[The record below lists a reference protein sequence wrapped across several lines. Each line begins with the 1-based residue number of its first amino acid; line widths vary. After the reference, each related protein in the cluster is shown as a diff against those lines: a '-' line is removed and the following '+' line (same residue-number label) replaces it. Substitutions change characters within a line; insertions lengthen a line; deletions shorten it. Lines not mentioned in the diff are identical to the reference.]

1 MSLLVVFL
9 LGGIMVGYKKFFPVG
24 LLRILGKVTLVS
36 LLCLIGSLGAKITL
50 DEAVFNSIGFLS
62 LKALLLMISAVAGS
76 VLVVW
81 LMEQKLKLFQC
92 NEDIGNKEIP
102 IPNQTKGETKQTTN
116 YSFVKRVLITLFIGG
131 IIGKFIAINLNT
143 LDLTITL
150 SLYILCFGVGTEIG
164 NDENLINSLRA
175 LSWKCI
181 LVPFGVLFGSS
192 LGTFFA
198 SHIVNIDAK
207 SAIAIGAACG
217 FYSVAGGVV
226 ANLAGSEMGT
236 IAFLTNFFRE
246 IGSFVII
253 PILAAKVSP
262 VSASTPGGATAM
274 DTTLPLIFK
283 TLGTKVALIA
293 MISGVVLTILVPILL
308 PIILS
313 F

>member
-1 MSLLVVFL
+1 MSLLVVSL
-9 LGGIMVGYKKFFPVG
+9 LGGIFVGYSKFFSER
-24 LLRILGKVTLVS
+24 LLQILGKLTVVS
-36 LLCLIGSLGAKITL
+36 LICLIGALGAKITL
-50 DEAVFNSIGFLS
+50 DEAVFNSIGVLS
-62 LKALLLMISAVAGS
+62 IKALLLMLTSVAGS
-76 VLVVW
+76 VVVVW
-81 LMEQKLKLFQC
+81 LMEKRLHLFQYD
-92 NEDIGNKEIP
+92 NVVSQKEIST
-102 IPNQTKGETKQTTN
+102 QTKNETQQATN

-131 IIGKFIAINLNT
+131 ILGKVFTINLET

-150 SLYILCFGVGTEIG
+150 SLYILCFGVGTDIG
-164 NDENLINSLRA
+164 NDENLINSLKS

-192 LGTFFA
+192 LGAFLA
-198 SHIVNIDAK
+198 GLVVNIDAK

-217 FYSVAGGVV
+217 FYSVAGGVL

-236 IAFLTNFFRE
+236 VAFLANFFRE
-246 IGSFVII
+246 IGSFIII
-253 PILAAKVSP
+253 PILATKVSP

-293 MISGVVLTILVPILL
+293 MISGVVLTILIPILL